1 MSKNTKAKRK
11 SKTNFCGSQHKNGIS
26 VEEEEQDDGGDEEER
41 ISLEIYILTY
51 VY

>member
-26 VEEEEQDDGGDEEER
+26 VKEEDDDEDDEEER
-41 ISLEIYILTY
+41 ISLEIYIQTY